1 MGIFKRKK
9 KDNSLES
16 EVISSDSDDIDYTFE
31 VVGESFQRDHL
42 VQLVKKHKAI
52 EIGEIHTTAV
62 LELEPTNDFDPN
74 AVKVLVEGLQ
84 VGYIPKSLSETAT
97 EHIKSLGK
105 TSLEVP
111 ARLGWDTDNPQPLIG
126 VMLALDIF

>member
-1 MGIFKRKK
+1 MGLFKRKK
-9 KDNSLES
+9 KVNSLQLEKVTS
-16 EVISSDSDDIDYTFE
+16 AADEIDYTFE

-42 VQLVKKHKAI
+42 VQLIKKHKAI
-52 EIGEIHTTAV
+52 EIGEIHTTAI

-84 VGYIPKSLSETAT
+84 VGYIPKSLSGTAT
-97 EHIKSLGK
+97 EHIRGLGK
-105 TSLEVP
+105 TTLEVP

>member
-9 KDNSLES
+9 NAASLASTS
-16 EVISSDSDDIDYTFE
+16 EPVIENDVEYTFE

-42 VQLVKKHKAI
+42 VQLIKKHKAI
-52 EIGEIHTTAV
+52 EIGEIHTTDI

-97 EHIKSLGK
+97 EYIKSLGK
-105 TSLEVP
+105 TTLEVP

>member
-1 MGIFKRKK
+1 MGIFNRKK
-9 KDNSLES
+9 NNAPLDATS
-16 EVISSDSDDIDYTFE
+16 ETANENEIEYTFE

-52 EIGEIHTTAV
+52 EVGEIYTTAV
-62 LELEPTNDFDPN
+62 LELEPTNDFDPT
-74 AVKVLVEGLQ
+74 AVKVLVEGMQ
-84 VGYIPKSLSETAT
+84 VGYIPKSLSGTAT
-97 EHIKSLGK
+97 EHIKGLGK